1 MQTKINLNQGHIHLK
16 IDICVNFY
24 IFAEKIKMEIK
35 ELLINNID
43 YLCRERK
50 WTRRDLARKMG
61 IMEASLSRSL
71 KGNPTLGTLEK
82 IAKALDVSI
91 KSLFDDPADVEGFI
105 LLNGKPYH
113 FNSREELSSIEI
125 HAKHT
130 GKVVLH

>member
-1 MQTKINLNQGHIHLK
+1 
-16 IDICVNFY
+16 
-24 IFAEKIKMEIK
+24 MEIK

-50 WTRRDLARKMG
+50 WTRRDLAKKMG

-91 KSLFDDPADVEGFI
+91 KSLFDDPDDIEGLI
-105 LLNGKPYH
+105 LLHGHPYR
-113 FNSREELSSIEI
+113 FNNEEELLSVL
-125 HAKHT
+125 
-130 GKVVLH
+130 GKKGHSPIRTSFLFQH